1 MSWQRGKRDLTSLKV
16 GSAVLLGGA
25 ILIFGL
31 LWGQDLLQAGRM
43 DKIIVVFDSGFGLS
57 TGDPVLIAGVK
68 KGQVSRIALTPEN
81 QVAVD
86 MMIEDDIQIFT
97 SSVFTIESEGLIGSR
112 FINVTHR
119 PGGTRLAPGDTL
131 TGLNA
136 ASLNDVF
143 RNVQVLMVKVEEL
156 TSSIQAIITDPEVRR
171 RIAETFANFDQT
183 VQLLNR
189 AMVENQDLISRS
201 LEDLGSVVANVNTA
215 ILENMDDF
223 EGALQSVKGATDQI
237 TTVASTVDSLSSALT
252 SLIVRFGAGQGT
264 FWRMAESD
272 TLYVNM
278 SKTLAR
284 IDSLIADITANPRK
298 YFKFSIF

>member
-43 DKIIVVFDSGFGLS
+43 NRIVVVFDSGFGLS

-81 QVAVD
+81 RVAVE
-86 MMIEDDIQIFT
+86 MMIENDIHIFT
-97 SSVFTIESEGLIGSR
+97 SSIFTIESEGLIGSR
-112 FINVTHR
+112 FINVTSS

-156 TSSIQAIITDPEVRR
+156 TTSIQAIITDPEVRR

-189 AMVENQDLISRS
+189 AMVENQDLISNS
-201 LEDLGSVVANVNTA
+201 LESLSSVVANVNTA

-252 SLIVRFGAGQGT
+252 SLIVRFSSGQGT

-278 SKTLAR
+278 SRTLAR
-284 IDSLIADITANPRK
+284 LDSLISDITANPRK